1 MLKRLHAIVDEQTCL
16 EEKLEENR
24 EQRVDDPQ
32 GEVLLQEL
40 IAMERAPCRPLCD
53 AMQQYLPRELRD
65 MVYEHIAGPAAWQN
79 NQRIVPVMASKDPS
93 TTGGFELL
101 RIGSTAFDIGDL
113 NHLDDATR
121 EELAEYWHKT
131 STFDFCTD
139 WHLIKH
145 FLKAEAVGTKRRVLD
160 LVRHLEITIDCDDD
174 EDIDEEKEKLLT
186 QALAD
191 LPLLAR
197 PARLRM
203 YLDDITG
210 ITRHE
215 NDRFILLL
223 PKVLQLLPELPGW
236 TIEFVVQIVTDKFQ
250 PSEPGQ
256 DAVNGYKVSMVIPG
270 RAETSLNEWSDTF
283 KHVSDEP
290 ILSKFNQLTL
300 DAQLREQLEQYYN
313 NTLNE
318 PDEIA
323 EVDDE
328 YAEEDESD
336 DESDEYLLLSRDE
349 RLDLKEEVEW
359 CHIRR
364 YGYVLPDEAW
374 DGTWEGR

>member
-1 MLKRLHAIVDEQTCL
+1 MLKRLHAIVDEQICL

-24 EQRVDDPQ
+24 EQRVDDSQ

-40 IAMERAPCRPLCD
+40 MAMERAPCRPLCD

-79 NQRIVPVMASKDPS
+79 NQRIVPVIASRDLD

-121 EELAEYWHKT
+121 EEMAEYWHKT
-131 STFDFCTD
+131 RTFDFCTD
-139 WHLIKH
+139 LHLIKH

-160 LVRHLEITIDCDDD
+160 LVRHLEITIDCDDG
-174 EDIDEEKEKLLT
+174 IEEETEKLLT

-191 LPLLAR
+191 LALVAR
-197 PARLRM
+197 PARLRI
-203 YLDDITG
+203 YLDDIMG
-210 ITRHE
+210 VTRY
-215 NDRFILLL
+215 NDDRFILLL
-223 PKVLQLLPELPGW
+223 QKVLQLLPDLPGW
-236 TIEFVVQIVTDKFQ
+236 TIEFVVQIVADNVQT
-250 PSEPGQ
+250 SEPGQ
-256 DAVNGYKVSMVIPG
+256 PAVTGYKVSMVIPG

-290 ILSKFNQLTL
+290 IVSKFNQLTL
-300 DAQLREQLEQYYN
+300 DAQLREELEQYYN

-318 PDEIA
+318 PDEVA

-349 RLDLKEEVEW
+349 RLDLKEEAEW
-359 CHIRR
+359 CQISR

-374 DGTWEGR
+374 DGTWDGR